1 MYTAGFVVCCVEVFR
16 RNRRRGRVSALQHIH
31 PATVTLPQCHHKCN
45 KRTTDR
51 GVAFVAVTSPY
62 ARAVLLVPPRAPGTC
77 ALLGTEHR
85 AQPLRRQSN
94 SERRSIVYRSCPDVS
109 PIVSPS
115 VQVCT
120 AGTGWGGGVGGGAA
134 VRPTVS
140 VDNEEVGLAI
150 RRGVPGSS
158 DQQ

>member
-1 MYTAGFVVCCVEVFR
+1 M
-16 RNRRRGRVSALQHIH
+16 
-31 PATVTLPQCHHKCN
+31 
-45 KRTTDR
+45 
-51 GVAFVAVTSPY
+51 AVTSPY

-120 AGTGWGGGVGGGAA
+120 AGTGWGGGVGGGQLFDLPSAWIMRKLGWPSGVACPAA
-134 VRPTVS
+134 VT
-140 VDNEEVGLAI
+140 
-150 RRGVPGSS
+150 SS
-158 DQQ
+158 DNSMN